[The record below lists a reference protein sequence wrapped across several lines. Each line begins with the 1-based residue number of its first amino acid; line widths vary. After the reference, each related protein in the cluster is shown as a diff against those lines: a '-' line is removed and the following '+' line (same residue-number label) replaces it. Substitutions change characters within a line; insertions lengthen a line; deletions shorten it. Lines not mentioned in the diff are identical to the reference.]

1 MRIAVFDSGLG
12 SLSVI
17 KPIQKQ
23 IKCNTVYYADSEN
36 FPYGKKSIKE
46 IREITVQTVSN
57 LKKLFRPD
65 LIVVGSNT
73 LSFTMDSHSKNIFT
87 ILPPLGEAKKITK
100 SKSIAILATESIVKS
115 KLLDNYITK
124 FKMTNISIIK
134 INISSLVELVE
145 HGKFYS
151 NPNLCKKVIK
161 QTLSTIFTK
170 NNVDVATLSSTHLP
184 FLIDLLQN
192 IFPNITFLDPSELLA
207 KKLKQKYF
215 DSAKKRNSL
224 QIFTSGSINSL
235 QKNLEHLGIKNK
247 ITKLQLNKIQ
257 L

>member
-1 MRIAVFDSGLG
+1 MVRIVVFDSGLG

-23 IKCNTVYYADSEN
+23 IKCNTVYYADTKN

-46 IREITVQTVSN
+46 IREITLQTISA
-57 LKKLFRPD
+57 LKKLFKPD

-73 LSFTMDSHSKNIFT
+73 LSFTMDSHSKNIFI
-87 ILPPLGEAKKITK
+87 ILPPLSEAKKITK
-100 SKSIAILATESIVKS
+100 SKSIAILVTESIVKS

-124 FKMTNISIIK
+124 FKMKNIKVIK
-134 INISSLVELVE
+134 VNVSPLIELVE

-161 QTLSTIFTK
+161 QTLSTLFTK

-184 FLIDLLQN
+184 FLIDLLQT
-192 IFPNITFLDPSELLA
+192 IFPNITFLDPSKLLA

-215 DSAKKRNSL
+215 DDTKKRNTL
-224 QIFTSGSINSL
+224 QIFTSGSISLL

-247 ITKLQLNKIQ
+247 ITKLTIE
-257 L
+257 

>member
-1 MRIAVFDSGLG
+1 MVRIVVFDSGLG

-46 IREITVQTVSN
+46 IREITLQTISA
-57 LKKLFRPD
+57 LKKIFKPD

-87 ILPPLGEAKKITK
+87 ILPPLSEAKKITK

-124 FKMTNISIIK
+124 FKMTNIKVIK
-134 INISSLVELVE
+134 VNASSLVELVE

-161 QTLSTIFTK
+161 QTLSTILTK

-192 IFPNITFLDPSELLA
+192 VFPNITFLDPSESLA

-215 DSAKKRNSL
+215 DDTKKRNTL

-247 ITKLQLNKIQ
+247 ITKLTIE
-257 L
+257 